1 MASIEDIEGVG
12 AAYAE
17 KLKAAGVATVEA
29 LLESGAGKGGRT
41 ALATASGISEKL
53 ILKWVNHAD
62 LRRVKGI
69 GSEYSELLEVAGVD
83 SVVELAQ
90 RVPANLAAKMAEVN
104 EAKKLVRSLP
114 AVSAVEGWVA
124 AAKQL
129 PKVVTH

>member
-17 KLKAAGVATVEA
+17 KLKAAGVATVET
-29 LLESGAGKGGRT
+29 LLESGAGKAGRT

-114 AVSAVEGWVA
+114 AVSAVEAWVA

-129 PKVVTH
+129 PRVVTH